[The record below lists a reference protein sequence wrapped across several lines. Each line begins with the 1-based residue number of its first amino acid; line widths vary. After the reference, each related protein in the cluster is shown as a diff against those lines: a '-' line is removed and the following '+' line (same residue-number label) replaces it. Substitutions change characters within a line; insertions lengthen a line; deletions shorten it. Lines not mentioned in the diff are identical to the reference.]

1 MTETTS
7 GKTLKI
13 GLISAIIGVLAFM
26 ALLWIAGY
34 STAASL
40 IVGVLVALLVAILL
54 WIGWY
59 EDSETEDKETEDKET
74 MRSVDNGHPEADV
87 TTAGLM
93 AATSVGDE
101 PMSAA
106 PEIAVEHHAADTREV
121 RSAAAAASER
131 ARPIED
137 EPAEVV
143 EEVVEPV
150 AETVAEV
157 PAAAAVSGADDLKE
171 IKGVGPKIEVQLHE
185 RGIVTFAQVAAL
197 SATEI
202 EDLGAALKGTSAAQ
216 LSKWAEQAKILAAGG
231 ETEFSKRVQK
241 GDVY

>member
-143 EEVVEPV
+143 EPV

>member
-1 MTETTS
+1 MTETNS

-13 GLISAIIGVLAFM
+13 ALISAIVGVLAFL
-26 ALLWIAGY
+26 ALLGLAGY
-34 STAASL
+34 STPASL

-59 EDSETEDKETEDKET
+59 EDTASVRSE
-74 MRSVDNGHPEADV
+74 DNGHPEADV
-87 TTAGLM
+87 TASGLM
-93 AATSVGDE
+93 ATTSIGDE

-106 PEIAVEHHAADTREV
+106 PEIATEHHAADTREV
-121 RSAAAAASER
+121 RSAAAATSER
-131 ARPIED
+131 AMPVAD

-143 EEVVEPV
+143 EELAEPV
-150 AETVAEV
+150 AEVVADPV
-157 PAAAAVSGADDLKE
+157 AQAVVVDVADDLKE

>member
-59 EDSETEDKETEDKET
+59 EDSETEDKET

>member
-1 MTETTS
+1 MTETNS

-13 GLISAIIGVLAFM
+13 ALISAIVGVLAFL
-26 ALLWIAGY
+26 ALLGLAGY
-34 STAASL
+34 STPASL

-59 EDSETEDKETEDKET
+59 EDTASVSSE
-74 MRSVDNGHPEADV
+74 DNGHPGADV
-87 TTAGLM
+87 TASGLM
-93 AATSVGDE
+93 ATTSIGDE

-106 PEIAVEHHAADTREV
+106 PEIATAHHAADTREV
-121 RSAAAAASER
+121 RSAAAATSER
-131 ARPIED
+131 AMPVAD

-143 EEVVEPV
+143 EEPVAEVVAEPV
-150 AETVAEV
+150 AQTVV
-157 PAAAAVSGADDLKE
+157 VDVADDLKE

>member
-59 EDSETEDKETEDKET
+59 EDSETEDKET

-137 EPAEVV
+137 EPAGVV

>member
-59 EDSETEDKETEDKET
+59 EDSETEDKET

-137 EPAEVV
+137 EPA
-143 EEVVEPV
+143 EVVEPV